1 MVTLVPSAFPPPR
14 AESAT
19 PARVGAPGPAVR
31 HHAGMNDVP
40 SPDQLRGAAR
50 ACTVLSYAA
59 GLAGIAA
66 GTLLLREGDI
76 AFAVILWVITFAVG
90 AALMGVSVLVKAMA
104 GLSARVEHIS
114 SDVRLLVGDRA
125 RAATSEP
132 DRDPWLRHPPY

>member
-1 MVTLVPSAFPPPR
+1 MVTVAVFAYPRLRAPSA
-14 AESAT
+14 AGC
-19 PARVGAPGPAVR
+19 PAGAARRAVR
-31 HHAGMNDVP
+31 HHARMDDVP

-50 ACTVLSYAA
+50 ACTVLSYAS

-76 AFAVILWVITFAVG
+76 PFAIILWVITFAVG
-90 AALMGVSVLVKAMA
+90 AALMGVAVLVKAMA
-104 GLSARVEHIS
+104 GLSARVEHVS

-125 RAATSEP
+125 RAASQEP